1 LLLVLW
7 FSGAF
12 AAGML
17 LGQELSLISLL
28 STLLFWPISD
38 NIFTIDRTTH
48 GKKTRQIFKPSLF
61 LTCKK

>member
-38 NIFTIDRTTH
+38 NIFTIDRTAH
-48 GKKTRQIFKPSLF
+48 GKKQDKF
-61 LTCKK
+61 

>member
-12 AAGML
+12 AAGMR

-38 NIFTIDRTTH
+38 NIFTIDRNTH
-48 GKKTRQIFKPSLF
+48 GRKQDKYLSPLYF
-61 LTCKK
+61 